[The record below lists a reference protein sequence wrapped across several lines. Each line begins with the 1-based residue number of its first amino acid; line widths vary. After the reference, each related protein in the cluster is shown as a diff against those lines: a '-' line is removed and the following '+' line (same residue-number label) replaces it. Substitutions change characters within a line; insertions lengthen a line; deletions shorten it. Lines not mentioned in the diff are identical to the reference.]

1 MDNGIAVFPSS
12 LYTEVMQKQYI
23 IFGIILLLVAA
34 GAYYYYTQY
43 QQEPPIPPPQEAEET
58 IEEAGLG
65 SELFNQVDSSDPTS
79 QIPDTNPFKEDPG
92 AANPFGDTETNPF
105 KQQNIFENIF
115 GN

>member
-34 GAYYYYTQY
+34 GAYYYYTQNT
-43 QQEPPIPPPQEAEET
+43 AEET
-58 IEEAGLG
+58 TPPVEEEGGLG
-65 SELFNQVDSSDPTS
+65 AELFEQTQAPTD
-79 QIPDTNPFKEDPG
+79 QLPDTNPFDAE
-92 AANPFGDTETNPF
+92 AVSPFGEAETNPF
-105 KQQNIFENIF
+105 KKTNVFDGIF